1 MTSNQHIKIRQSKQK
16 QALLE
21 QMRRTPTIEQ
31 SAQKVGISRMTVYR
45 WTKANRQFAQDVE
58 ESLRAGREFV
68 SDIAETQ
75 MFNLISQGKPE
86 MIKFFLAHNNARYR
100 DKLELSGIVSTKD
113 EPLTAEQ
120 KAIIRQAL
128 KLSSLRNY
136 DQHKKEKK

>member
-1 MTSNQHIKIRQSKQK
+1 
-16 QALLE
+16 
-21 QMRRTPTIEQ
+21 
-31 SAQKVGISRMTVYR
+31 
-45 WTKANRQFAQDVE
+45 
-58 ESLRAGREFV
+58 
-68 SDIAETQ
+68 

-120 KAIIRQAL
+120 KALIRQAL

-136 DQHKKEKK
+136 GQRKKEK

>member
-1 MTSNQHIKIRQSKQK
+1 MSREKTIKIRQSKQK

-31 SAQKVGISRMTVYR
+31 SAQKVGISRMTVHR
-45 WTKANRQFAQDVE
+45 WVKANRRFALDVE

-68 SDIAETQ
+68 SDVAETQ
-75 MFNLISQGKPE
+75 MFNLISQGKSE

-113 EPLTAEQ
+113 EPLTAKQ
-120 KAIIRQAL
+120 KALIRQAL

-136 DQHKKEKK
+136 GKNTKK